1 MAYTKLSAMEEK
13 GFVLLKPLAKPI
25 PPEEWQSL
33 EYMDWKSGGD
43 TRFAPIASAQGEM
56 ECAGFWD
63 HGKPDKDGIWTKN
76 AERCPTLV
84 QWTKDVG
91 AGFGRVRV
99 IELQPSASYE
109 EMLRFLH
116 LDDNNRL
123 NPDGEGWVVRAW
135 LELTDFPESCMIVRE
150 EKDDPA
156 TESQIHCPA
165 QAQYIV
171 DSQRLQHAVYHSGP
185 GPRYALI
192 ASFESGPALE
202 RWIDSQRVEASV
214 RS

>member
-1 MAYTKLSAMEEK
+1 MSHTKLDALGEK
-13 GFVLLKPLAKPI
+13 GFALLKRYHKPI

-43 TRFAPIASAQGEM
+43 TRFAPIASALGEM

-76 AERCPTLV
+76 AERCPSLV
-84 QWTKDVG
+84 QWTTEVG
-91 AGFGRVRV
+91 ARFGRVRI
-99 IELQPSASYE
+99 IELQPSPSPQ

-116 LDDNNRL
+116 IDDNNRL

-135 LELTDFPESCMIVRE
+135 LELTDCPDSYMVVRE
-150 EKDDPA
+150 DKDDPS
-156 TESQIHCPA
+156 TESRIHCPIG
-165 QAQYIV
+165 AQYIV
-171 DSQRLQHAVYHSGP
+171 DSQRLQHAVYHAGP

-192 ASFESGPALE
+192 TSFESGPALE
-202 RWIDSQRVEASV
+202 RWIAAQRAEAPVSA
-214 RS
+214 